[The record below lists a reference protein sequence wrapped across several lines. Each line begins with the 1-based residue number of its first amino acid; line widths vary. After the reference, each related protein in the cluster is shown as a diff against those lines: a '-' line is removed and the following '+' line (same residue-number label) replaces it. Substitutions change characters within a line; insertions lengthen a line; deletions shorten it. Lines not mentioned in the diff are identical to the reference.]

1 MGMPKCSNFK
11 FKSFPTNIYGEM
23 AKFSVLLEIGP
34 WTWRVKLSEVSTK
47 SYVTLYGKYMKPAWL
62 APLR

>member
-23 AKFSVLLEIGP
+23 AKFSVLLEMGP
-34 WTWRVKLSEVSTK
+34 WTWRMTLAEVSTK
-47 SYVTLYGKYMKPAWL
+47 SYVTLCGNYMKPARL
-62 APLR
+62 ALLR